1 MTQDALAE
9 VPVADALTEGGDF
22 PSKQRCTY
30 LELVVALA
38 SGHSYF
44 LMRCIE
50 DVFYGCLQV
59 TQDALAEVP
68 AADAL
73 TEGSPSEQRCTF
85 LELALAL
92 AGSLDAP
99 AVSMLYK
106 AVKSALQV
114 PRPSLSSSL
123 HDANTLTPSRA

>member
-1 MTQDALAE
+1 
-9 VPVADALTEGGDF
+9 
-22 PSKQRCTY
+22 
-30 LELVVALA
+30 
-38 SGHSYF
+38 
-44 LMRCIE
+44 
-50 DVFYGCLQV
+50 LQV

-73 TEGSPSEQRCTF
+73 TEGGESLSEQRCTF

-114 PRPSLSSSL
+114 LRPSRSSRL
-123 HDANTLTPSRA
+123 HDANTLTPSQA